1 MCEISIFHA
10 KVLQFLAFFWGYTS
24 LAQEIMEAKAQAVK
38 RLEEIKDLR
47 WSGNPLV
54 SMGFFMLFFIQWDI
68 IGIQHDLLVTIN
80 MFFPEIGDFTGV

>member
-1 MCEISIFHA
+1 
-10 KVLQFLAFFWGYTS
+10 
-24 LAQEIMEAKAQAVK
+24 MEAKAQAVK

-47 WSGNPLV
+47 WSANPLV
-54 SMGFFMLFFIQWDI
+54 SMGFFMLFFFLIQWDI